1 MRKTILATAVLA
13 ALAASASVM
22 AQEAAAPASEHTF
35 TANVTLASEYIYR
48 GIGQT
53 NRKPAIQG
61 GFDYSHASGLYAGV
75 WGSNI
80 SWLSDAGNGTSSSAE
95 IDLYGGYKNTFA
107 GGDWNYDLGVLRYN
121 YPGTFPAGFTKADTT
136 ELYGAIGWKWLTLK
150 YSHVVSSH
158 IFGFTGANGLDNTR
172 GSGYLELN
180 AAYDLGDG
188 WGVLGHVGHQKIK
201 NNDDASYTD
210 YKVGVTKD
218 VGFGTVGLSYWT
230 TNAKACGD
238 TPATYCNA
246 FNKDLGEGRAL
257 LSFTKTF

>member
-1 MRKTILATAVLA
+1 MRKTLIATAVLA
-13 ALAASASVM
+13 ALAASSTVM
-22 AQEAAAPASEHTF
+22 AEEAAPAEHTF

-53 NRKPAIQG
+53 NRKPALQG

-75 WGSNI
+75 WGSNV
-80 SWLSDAGNGTSSSAE
+80 SWLSDGRSDVSSSLE

-107 GGDWNYDLGVLRYN
+107 GGDWNYDVGVLRYN
-121 YPGTFPAGFTKADTT
+121 YPGTYPSGYTKADTT

-158 IFGFTGANGLDNTR
+158 IFGFTGANGTDNTR

-238 TPATYCNA
+238 STPVYCNA